1 MATNNDDFRCK
12 VCKQIYTN
20 PVVHRLCGI
29 SFDRRCIG
37 RICPAEEC
45 RRIINEN
52 DLIDNYTLLKIADE
66 YRFTLEIPPTYYLF
80 LLDTSTSMWYS
91 DSWLPFA
98 IGESRFTH
106 AIQFLN
112 DFFKLKLNKM
122 TEKVSL
128 VTFDTS
134 QLQRFDFEII
144 NETHLT
150 MLKNLKCE
158 GKDTA
163 LFDAI
168 TFCLTKIE
176 QLKIILGNQI
186 LSLYLF
192 ILTDG
197 SNNFGTKESIHAS
210 EILWRTRK
218 LHISG
223 HIIQLG
229 DKHKKKTRTVCD
241 FIQYKY
247 NHFTGGNVNEFVN
260 SFTSSIRMETKAR
273 NVQVQSSINSTAM
286 MINQLP
292 DVPNIRTKEPSK
304 QKELA

>member
-12 VCKQIYTN
+12 VCKQIYTK
-20 PVVHRLCGI
+20 PVVHRPCGI
-29 SFDRRCIG
+29 SFDRGCIG

-66 YRFTLEIPPTYYLF
+66 YRFNLETPPTYYLF

-98 IGESRFTH
+98 IGQSRFTY

-128 VTFDTS
+128 VTFNTS
-134 QLQRFDFEII
+134 SLQQFDFEII

-150 MLKNLKCE
+150 MLQHLKCE

-163 LFDAI
+163 LFDSI
-168 TFCLTKIE
+168 DFCLTKIE
-176 QLKIILGNQI
+176 QVKTILGNQI
-186 LSLYLF
+186 LSLYFF

-197 SNNFGTKESIHAS
+197 GNNFGKMESIHAT
-210 EILWRTRK
+210 EILWRSKR

-223 HIIQLG
+223 HIIQIG
-229 DKHKKKTRTVCD
+229 DKNKKKTRTICD
-241 FIQYKY
+241 FIKYKY
-247 NHFTGGNVNEFVN
+247 NHFKGGNVADFVN
-260 SFTSSIRMETKAR
+260 SFTSSITADTRAR
-273 NVQVQSSINSTAM
+273 HAQIQSSMHSTAL
-286 MINQLP
+286 MIKQLP
-292 DVPNIRTKEPSK
+292 NVPDLPNKVPSK